1 MKNFRK
7 SGQDMQKKQCSSRG
21 EFAAVNLGRD
31 SIMSSRLV
39 LPPIPKGPAYLVAQN
54 CHYTEEQVLDSTC
67 DVFQQN
73 VEKRWQDPSELV
85 LNDAEADTDI
95 HENSST
101 KANPPKTRTRAEK
114 GVQSARR
121 GSVRVIQQFGGQHGK
136 ISSIP
141 QNTSSDESGSAST
154 LKKPAQLPRRP
165 RLRPA
170 VIWPIYTDDN
180 EERPTTS
187 CPTTREFSC
196 DHQYSGGLSRS
207 PGPHEKALPS
217 VSGQHEL
224 RTTRD
229 LQARELR
236 SSVTMSKEVGH
247 ESSNEAGGC
256 PDGGQT
262 ARRDRS
268 RSCNVA
274 KPAARKSKKKVEI
287 VTEEETSL
295 AKIDKEKTTKW
306 GYSTVNKDKRRLTVS
321 FHRNAV
327 FQMPDPSTLA
337 TPGHSRYQVHN
348 ALEPVPVR
356 LQRNAVCDVTDHA
369 AAQRIKAR
377 VMFKRL

>member
-1 MKNFRK
+1 M
-7 SGQDMQKKQCSSRG
+7 
-21 EFAAVNLGRD
+21 NLGRD

-39 LPPIPKGPAYLVAQN
+39 LPPIPKSPAYLVAQN

-73 VEKRWQDPSELV
+73 VEKRWQDPSELA

-95 HENSST
+95 HENSSA

-114 GVQSARR
+114 GVQSTRR
-121 GSVRVIQQFGGQHGK
+121 GSVRVIQQFGGQHEK

-141 QNTSSDESGSAST
+141 QNTSSDESGSANT
-154 LKKPAQLPRRP
+154 LKKPAQLLCRP

-170 VIWPIYTDDN
+170 VIWPIDTDDN
-180 EERPTTS
+180 EKRPTTS

-196 DHQYSGGLSRS
+196 DHHYSGGLSRS
-207 PGPHEKALPS
+207 PGPHEKGLPS

-229 LQARELR
+229 LQAGELR

-262 ARRDRS
+262 AGRDRS

-287 VTEEETSL
+287 VTEEETTSL
-295 AKIDKEKTTKW
+295 AKIDKEKTTKR
-306 GYSTVNKDKRRLTVS
+306 GHSTVNKDKLRLTVS

-337 TPGHSRYQVHN
+337 TAGHSRDQVHK

-356 LQRNAVCDVTDHA
+356 RQRNAVCDVTDHA
-369 AAQRIKAR
+369 AAQRMKAR

>member
-1 MKNFRK
+1 M
-7 SGQDMQKKQCSSRG
+7 
-21 EFAAVNLGRD
+21 
-31 SIMSSRLV
+31 
-39 LPPIPKGPAYLVAQN
+39 
-54 CHYTEEQVLDSTC
+54 
-67 DVFQQN
+67 
-73 VEKRWQDPSELV
+73 
-85 LNDAEADTDI
+85 
-95 HENSST
+95 
-101 KANPPKTRTRAEK
+101 
-114 GVQSARR
+114 
-121 GSVRVIQQFGGQHGK
+121 RVIQQFGGQHGK

-154 LKKPAQLPRRP
+154 LKKPAKLPRRP
-165 RLRPA
+165 RLRPV

-256 PDGGQT
+256 LDGGQT
-262 ARRDRS
+262 AGRDRS
-268 RSCNVA
+268 RSCSVA

-287 VTEEETSL
+287 VTEEKTTSL
-295 AKIDKEKTTKW
+295 AKIDKEKTTKRRH
-306 GYSTVNKDKRRLTVS
+306 STVNKDERRLTVS

-327 FQMPDPSTLA
+327 FQMPDPSTLT
-337 TPGHSRYQVHN
+337 TPDHSRYQVHN